1 MSAALQTHPAPLLR
15 VEGLRRAFGGLVA
28 VDGLSFTVNPGE
40 IVGLLGPNG
49 SGKTTALNL
58 ISGAL
63 APDAG
68 RVILNGRNVAGVPA
82 HRLTR
87 LGISRTFQLVRVLP
101 GLSLNENVVAGLA
114 FGRTPA
120 WGAEARDRAAA
131 LLAHVGLGGRDKQ
144 PASILTYGDQKR
156 LELARALA
164 LSPRLLLLDEW
175 LAGLN
180 PTELRGGIDLIA
192 SLRDEGCTVLM
203 VEHVMAAIRALA
215 DRCVVMN
222 TGRHIAEGPPAEV
235 LSDRA
240 VIQAYLGD
248 DDA

>member
-1 MSAALQTHPAPLLR
+1 MSAPLLR
-15 VEGLRRAFGGLVA
+15 VEGLTRAFGGLVA
-28 VDGLSFTVNPGE
+28 VNALSFEVGEGE

-68 RVILNGRNVAGVPA
+68 RVELEGRPVAGLAP
-82 HRLTR
+82 HRLAR
-87 LGISRTFQLVRVLP
+87 LGVARTFQLVRVLP
-101 GLSLNENVVAGLA
+101 SMSCAENVLAGLA
-114 FGRTPA
+114 FGRDAGWGGPA
-120 WGAEARDRAAA
+120 LARAEALLDR
-131 LLAHVGLGGRDKQ
+131 VGLGVKARLSADV
-144 PASILTYGDQKR
+144 LTYVDQKR

-180 PTELRGGIDLIA
+180 PTELREGIALVR
-192 SLRDEGCTVLM
+192 SLRDEGRAVLM
-203 VEHVMAAIRALA
+203 VEHVMDAIRSLC

-222 TGRHIAEGPPAEV
+222 VGGRIAEGPPAAVLADREV
-235 LSDRA
+235 VR
-240 VIQAYLGD
+240 AYLGD
-248 DDA
+248 EDA

>member
-1 MSAALQTHPAPLLR
+1 MSATLGAEAAPLLR

-28 VDGLSFTVNPGE
+28 VDRLSFTVNPGE

-68 RVILNGRNVAGVPA
+68 HVALEGRSVAGLPS
-82 HRLTR
+82 HRLAR
-87 LGISRTFQLVRVLP
+87 LGIARTFQLVRVLP
-101 GLSLNENVVAGLA
+101 GLSLSENVMAGLA
-114 FGRTPA
+114 FGRESA
-120 WGAEARDRAAA
+120 WGSEARAGAAA
-131 LLAHVGLGGRDKQ
+131 LLARVGLGGRDSQ

-180 PTELRGGIDLIA
+180 PTELRGGIDLVA

-203 VEHVMAAIRALA
+203 VEHVMDAIRALA

-222 TGRHIAEGPPAEV
+222 AGRSIAEGPPAAV
-235 LSDRA
+235 LADPA
-240 VIQAYLGD
+240 VIAAYLGS